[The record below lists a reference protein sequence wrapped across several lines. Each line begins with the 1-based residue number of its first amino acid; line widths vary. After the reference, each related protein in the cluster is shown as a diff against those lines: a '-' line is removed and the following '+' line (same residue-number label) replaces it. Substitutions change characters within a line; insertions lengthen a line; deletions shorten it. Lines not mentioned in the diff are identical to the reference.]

1 MSSSLF
7 ASPCLYPKIERR
19 RRIAP
24 LHRSTINQ
32 CVSGAEGGLH
42 PFLGNLDTDRTVFLD
57 TLAQTAERVNWV
69 CHAYCLMT
77 NHYLCEASHNIIT
90 C

>member
-1 MSSSLF
+1 LFRSLF

-32 CVSGAEGGLH
+32 WVSGAEGGLH
-42 PFLGNLDTDRTVFLD
+42 PQPLTLYILTDPLAAESLVTLKVPLQRMGDDLNCRLEMLEAELPRTD
-57 TLAQTAERVNWV
+57 
-69 CHAYCLMT
+69 
-77 NHYLCEASHNIIT
+77 
-90 C
+90 